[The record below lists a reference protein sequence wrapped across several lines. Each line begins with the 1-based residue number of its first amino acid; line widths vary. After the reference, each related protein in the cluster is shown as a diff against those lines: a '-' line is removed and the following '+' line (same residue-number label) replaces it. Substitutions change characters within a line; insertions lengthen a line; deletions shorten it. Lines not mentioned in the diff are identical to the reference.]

1 MAAAARHEISLTA
14 AGLAAL
20 AVAGLLFAAL
30 WLLREDKGPQAPVKI
45 AGGGFIANYRVSEI
59 FAGFTAVAVRP
70 VETGAILQATFENPA
85 GGPPIRVSERFRVR
99 APRIMLRTPA
109 LHGVEKGRP
118 YAVEVRLL
126 SRDGPRELWRTSMT
140 FRSQVGSGMIAEN
153 PLTVGPGYTPNPA
166 LKTH

>member
-1 MAAAARHEISLTA
+1 
-14 AGLAAL
+14 
-20 AVAGLLFAAL
+20 
-30 WLLREDKGPQAPVKI
+30 
-45 AGGGFIANYRVSEI
+45 
-59 FAGFTAVAVRP
+59 
-70 VETGAILQATFENPA
+70 
-85 GGPPIRVSERFRVR
+85 
-99 APRIMLRTPA
+99 MLRTPA

-126 SRDGPRELWRTSMT
+126 SRDGTRELWRTSMT